1 MVGAALLA
9 RLPCLKD
16 WDNDGVLPDSR
27 DVNSGNRE
35 VEELCQEG
43 QVMQTSVAEV
53 EHGEP
58 IRPLGSGRA
67 AFLMAAVMPLSLN
80 GL

>member
-16 WDNDGVLPDSR
+16 WDNDVVLPDSR

-35 VEELCQEG
+35 VEKLCKRDP
-43 QVMQTSVAEV
+43 
-53 EHGEP
+53 HG
-58 IRPLGSGRA
+58 GRD
-67 AFLMAAVMPLSLN
+67 L
-80 GL
+80 